1 MLARLLRRRI
11 LRVWLV
17 AGLLAASLL
26 AARGMPVMLLRA
38 VIAGLAPLGLPVIV
52 VVPMA
57 ILAIV
62 VIVPAAIRRR
72 RHRHV
77 AGVGDDL
84 GLRLDVVIVHGSRP
98 VIGLAVTISARIGR
112 RVAL

>member
-62 VIVPAAIRRR
+62 IVVVVVVVPAAIRRR
-72 RHRHV
+72 RHGHV

-84 GLRLDVVIVHGSRP
+84 GLRLDVVIVHGS
-98 VIGLAVTISARIGR
+98 
-112 RVAL
+112 